1 MGASLV
7 ADHDEAMDEV
17 LGCLLEVLGLRRMEP
32 ERVVRVVAVAVDG
45 TEALEAVDTL
55 VAEWPER
62 PFSDLFLVA
71 MLWGS
76 RMLPSPFGEGNCVSL
91 KSVEADSMLAW
102 RSSKLTEG
110 KKS

>member
-7 ADHDEAMDEV
+7 ADQEDAMDDV

-32 ERVVRVVAVAVDG
+32 ERVVRVVAVAADG
-45 TEALEAVDTL
+45 TEVFEALEAL
-55 VAEWPER
+55 VAVCPEGV
-62 PFSDLFLVA
+62 FSDLFLVA
-71 MLWGS
+71 MLCGS

-91 KSVEADSMLAW
+91 KSVEADSMLAC